1 MKVQV
6 EQLSNVERKLSF
18 EVPWNTVK
26 EELDLAYKGLS
37 RRARVKGFRA
47 GKVPRKVLEQL
58 YRGTVEQEVVS
69 RLVDESFRKAVEEND
84 LVPINSPKMED
95 FPTLTSDEPLVFE
108 ATVEVKPEIA
118 VDNFEGLDVVRKIR
132 TVEDSEVDDELEQ
145 LRQKAVVIEAITDRK
160 TAESGDM
167 AVVDF
172 FGTVGGEDF
181 KGGKGINYTVEIGA
195 AQMIPGFED
204 QLVGMTIGDQK
215 AFTLAFPKDEGP
227 DEVKGKDVD
236 WTVDLKE
243 LKRKI
248 LPDLDDDFAQDLG
261 EYDTLDELRENLKEN
276 LATREDARSR
286 RQLRDQVMKKLVE
299 ANPIEVPP
307 LMIERQLDYM
317 LQDLRR
323 MAEQQKDD
331 PSINEAITKLREEA
345 RPQAEEQVA
354 GMLLLEAVARK
365 AEIVASD
372 ADVEGRIAELA
383 REHRI
388 PTKQLRKQLVEN
400 DQVEALRYNLTQDK
414 ALDHVLDQANV
425 TEQQVS
431 AEELEAEEKAD
442 T

>member
-37 RRARVKGFRA
+37 KRARVKGFRA

-58 YRGTVEQEVVS
+58 YKGTVEQEVVS
-69 RLVDESFRKAVEEND
+69 RLVDESFRKAVEDND
-84 LVPINSPKMED
+84 LVPINSPKMD
-95 FPTLTSDEPLVFE
+95 AFPKLTSDEPLVFE
-108 ATVEVKPEIA
+108 ATVEVKPEIS
-118 VDNFEGLDVVRKIR
+118 VNNFEGLDVVQKVR
-132 TVEDSEVDDELEQ
+132 TVEESEVDAELEQ

-167 AVVDF
+167 AVIDF

-204 QLVGMTIGDQK
+204 ELVGMTIGDQK
-215 AFTLAFPKDEGP
+215 EFKLGFPKDEGP
-227 DEVKGKDVD
+227 DEVKGKKVD

-307 LMIERQLDYM
+307 LMIDRQLDYM
-317 LQDLRR
+317 LQDLRK
-323 MAEQQKDD
+323 MADQNDD
-331 PSINEAITKLREEA
+331 PSIKDAIAKLREEA

-354 GMLLLEAVARK
+354 GMLLLEAVARQ
-365 AEIVASD
+365 AEIEASD
-372 ADVEGRIAELA
+372 SDIEGRIAELA

-414 ALDHVLDQANV
+414 ALDHVLEKANV

-431 AEELEAEEKAD
+431 AEELAAEATAE